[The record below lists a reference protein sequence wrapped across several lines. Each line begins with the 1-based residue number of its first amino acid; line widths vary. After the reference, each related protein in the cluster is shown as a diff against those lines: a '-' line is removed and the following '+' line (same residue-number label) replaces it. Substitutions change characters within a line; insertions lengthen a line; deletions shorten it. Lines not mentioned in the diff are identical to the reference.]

1 MYLDLSVEMMQLK
14 CVFVVMRSSVGVLV
28 TPGLLISYPPTVNLT
43 QWVSCFLNLMFHTAW
58 QYVDLQHCSISCNLM
73 KKHVFVPLCSF
84 QPCDSCP
91 RLLHMPLLYTP
102 LFYRRMRWRYSRIL
116 HLSYHITWFTQIR
129 MVTTSIFW
137 LWKM

>member
-14 CVFVVMRSSVGVLV
+14 RVFVVMRSSVGVLV

-73 KKHVFVPLCSF
+73 KKHVFVPLCHF
-84 QPCDSCP
+84 KTCDSRP
-91 RLLHMPLLYTP
+91 SLLEIMLFQTSLLSQI
-102 LFYRRMRWRYSRIL
+102 MRFWYSIILPTSFHIAWFVLGRI
-116 HLSYHITWFTQIR
+116 ITKS
-129 MVTTSIFW
+129 VFW
-137 LWKM
+137 V